1 MDDRLEN
8 NNEQHHPV
16 RKLLKKLPEVQA
28 SDDFEARLHRR
39 IAEEKTLEKNGF
51 SEKVFQPR
59 RVPVFAY
66 SLVALV
72 AVGIVAYS
80 VFLRTDGT
88 PPTPI
93 QEKSVSSSKESAK
106 QYREEAENAPTPAV
120 SSPSNTLSKTT
131 DDVRKKAQSVDESKM
146 KQLDGAGK
154 GLKATE
160 VQPMNA
166 DENKPLDQMQS
177 AETPVTKVESEQALI
192 SPQSQRGDNQSVQ
205 QKIDIDKDERSSQQS
220 GVNKTIHSLST
231 VPSVQGA
238 APSAQT
244 HYFYN
249 AYSATLAD
257 SLKRDSVQRAQ
268 RQLQLQQQKAKV
280 KKPGN

>member
-16 RKLLKKLPEVQA
+16 RRLLKKLPEVKA

-39 IAEEKTLEKNGF
+39 IADGKTVEKSGFFEKL
-51 SEKVFQPR
+51 FQPQ

-72 AVGIVAYS
+72 AVGIVAYA
-80 VFLRTDGT
+80 VFLRTGSA
-88 PPTPI
+88 PPVPM
-93 QEKSVSSSKESAK
+93 QEQSMPSSNESTE
-106 QYREEAENAPTPAV
+106 QYRTKGERAQSPVV
-120 SSPSNTLSKTT
+120 SLPSSTVSKTT
-131 DDVRKKAQSVDESKM
+131 DDVQKKAGSVDESKM
-146 KQLDGAGK
+146 KRFNESDK
-154 GLKATE
+154 DLKAAE
-160 VQPMNA
+160 GQPMNA

-177 AETPVTKVESEQALI
+177 AEAPVTKVESEQGLI
-192 SPQSQRGDNQSVQ
+192 SSQSQRGDNQSVQ
-205 QKIDIDKDERSSQQS
+205 QKIDIDRDARSSQQS
-220 GVNKTIHSLST
+220 GVNKTFRSLSP

-244 HYFYN
+244 EYFYS
-249 AYSATLAD
+249 ADSATLAD

-268 RQLQLQQQKAKV
+268 RQLQLQQQKV
-280 KKPGN
+280 KKPAN